1 MSIFTP
7 SPITYTNE
15 QILNA
20 KASHIKRLAILEY
33 KKLLDI
39 QTNGIKLIWND
50 PRFSPQEIVDAL
62 GADAVKIFQV
72 HGILTDAINQ
82 IANVSG
88 ITPSITTPTNA
99 FSIVDGVITVLDN
112 PYTP

>member
-20 KASHIKRLAILEY
+20 KALHIKRLAILEY

-39 QTNGIKLIWND
+39 QTNGIKLIWKD

-82 IANVSG
+82 IAAVDG
-88 ITPSITTPTNA
+88 ISPEIALPTNA
-99 FSIVDGVITVLDN
+99 FSIVDGAIVVSED
-112 PYTP
+112 PYA

>member
-50 PRFSPQEIVDAL
+50 PRFKPQEIVDAL

-82 IANVSG
+82 IAAVDG
-88 ITPSITTPTNA
+88 ISPEIALPTNA
-99 FSIVDGVITVLDN
+99 FEVVGNNIVVSED
-112 PYTP
+112 PYA

>member
-15 QILNA
+15 QILNS
-20 KASHIKRLAILEY
+20 KASHIKRLAIAEY

-39 QTNGIKLIWND
+39 QTNGIKLIWKD
-50 PRFSPQEIVDAL
+50 PRFKPQEIVDAL
-62 GADAVKIFQV
+62 GDDAVKIFQV

-82 IANVSG
+82 IAAVDG
-88 ITPSITTPTNA
+88 ISPEIALPTNA
-99 FSIVDGVITVLDN
+99 FEVVGNNIVVSED
-112 PYTP
+112 PYA

>member
-82 IANVSG
+82 IAAVDG
-88 ITPSITTPTNA
+88 ISPEIALPTNA
-99 FSIVDGVITVLDN
+99 FEVVGNNIVVSED
-112 PYTP
+112 PYA

>member
-15 QILNA
+15 QILNS
-20 KASHIKRLAILEY
+20 KASHIKRLAIAEY

-39 QTNGIKLIWND
+39 QTNGIKLIWKD
-50 PRFSPQEIVDAL
+50 PRFKPQEIIDAL
-62 GADAVKIFQV
+62 GDDAVKIFQV

-82 IANVSG
+82 IAAVDG
-88 ITPSITTPTNA
+88 ISPEIALPTNA
-99 FSIVDGVITVLDN
+99 FEVVGNNIVVSED
-112 PYTP
+112 PYA

>member
-82 IANVSG
+82 IAAVDG
-88 ITPSITTPTNA
+88 ISPEIALPTNA
-99 FSIVDGVITVLDN
+99 FEVVDGSIVVSED
-112 PYTP
+112 PYA

>member
-15 QILNA
+15 QILNS
-20 KASHIKRLAILEY
+20 KALHIKRLAIAEY
-33 KKLLDI
+33 NKLLDI
-39 QTNGIKLIWND
+39 QTNGIKLIWKD
-50 PRFSPQEIVDAL
+50 PRSKPQEIVDAL

-82 IANVSG
+82 IAAVDG
-88 ITPSITTPTNA
+88 ISPEIDLPTNA
-99 FSIVDGVITVLDN
+99 FSIVDGAIVVSED
-112 PYTP
+112 PYA